1 MRFLSPN
8 SGTRMKTSYHPC
20 FFFHFINISSFFLN
34 LDNIII
40 KLVNVRGTMQKE
52 AEVNLADI
60 LACESQIS
68 FFFFALP
75 GIHITQI
82 NWPLKFI
89 VTWRKVTSL
98 RRHILN
104 FISWAKTSPSSFI
117 TNRYKVKLTLT
128 IQEKKERK

>member
-1 MRFLSPN
+1 
-8 SGTRMKTSYHPC
+8 MKTSYHPC

-52 AEVNLADI
+52 AEVNLAYI

-82 NWPLKFI
+82 N
-89 VTWRKVTSL
+89 
-98 RRHILN
+98 
-104 FISWAKTSPSSFI
+104 
-117 TNRYKVKLTLT
+117 
-128 IQEKKERK
+128 